1 MNSDVLRIPSS
12 GYGLTWVSAVELTRK
27 DVAVE

>member
-12 GYGLTWVSAVELTRK
+12 GYSLTWVSTVELTRK
-27 DVAVE
+27 GVAVE